1 VSFVVKI
8 PSFRLSHASPIGSIR
23 GSEGKPVKHWATLLF
38 ISAAM
43 AVTGCTQP
51 APTPATPAPAEAGK
65 GGKRVG
71 AALLT
76 QTHVFYQDMIAAMKA
91 QAEKEGLTLDL
102 QIAEFDS
109 RKQNDQIETL
119 IAQGVAALMIAP
131 VDSAAM
137 APAIQA
143 AQAKN
148 IPVFTVDIAAHGVEV
163 TSHIAS
169 DNEKG
174 GRLLGEYLA
183 KLLGGKGK
191 VAIIDHPIVASVQER
206 TKGFVDALAAF
217 PEIQIVQRPAGEGQR
232 DKAMRVCQDL
242 LQAQPDLNAI
252 FGINDDSALGA
263 LAAVESA
270 GLQDKIAIVGFDGT
284 PEARDAIKSGRALKA
299 DAVQFPDRIGQH
311 AVELVGKV
319 LRGETVPK
327 LAPVD
332 VEIIDFASLNAGK

>member
-1 VSFVVKI
+1 MKKWAFMAAFAVLTTFV
-8 PSFRLSHASPIGSIR
+8 
-23 GSEGKPVKHWATLLF
+23 
-38 ISAAM
+38 
-43 AVTGCTQP
+43 GCSQP
-51 APTPATPAPAEAGK
+51 APAPATTGGAAPSVP
-65 GGKRVG
+65 GGKRIG

-91 QAEKEGLTLDL
+91 QAAKEGLTLDL

-119 IAQGVAALMIAP
+119 VSQGVAALLVAP

-137 APAIQA
+137 GPAITA
-143 AQAKN
+143 AEAKG

-183 KLLGGKGK
+183 KLMNGAGK
-191 VAIIDHPIVASVQER
+191 VAIIDDPIHASVQER
-206 TKGFVDALAAF
+206 TKGFVDALAKF
-217 PEIQIVQRPAGEGQR
+217 PGIEIVQRPDGQGQR
-232 DKAMRVCQDL
+232 DKAMRTCQDL
-242 LQAQPDLNAI
+242 LQAHPDLNAI

-270 GLQDKIAIVGFDGT
+270 GLQDKILIVGFDGT

-299 DAVQFPDRIGQH
+299 DAVQFPDRIGQR
-311 AVELVGKV
+311 AVELVAKV

-327 LAPVD
+327 VAPVD
-332 VEIIDFASLNAGK
+332 VEIIDAASLNAGN

>member
-1 VSFVVKI
+1 M
-8 PSFRLSHASPIGSIR
+8 GSIR
-23 GSEGKPVKHWATLLF
+23 GLEGFPVKHWASLCLATAIF
-38 ISAAM
+38 FCA
-43 AVTGCTQP
+43 GCSQP
-51 APTPATPAPAEAGK
+51 VATPATPAAPAAKADGK
-65 GGKRVG
+65 KRVG

-76 QTHVFYQDMIAAMKA
+76 QTHVFYQDMIAAMKTEC
-91 QAEKEGLTLDL
+91 EKENLSLDL

-119 IAQGVAALMIAP
+119 ISQGVDALLVAP

-137 APAIQA
+137 GPAIQS

-148 IPVFTVDIAAHGVEV
+148 IPVFTVDIAAHGVKV

-174 GRLLGEYLA
+174 GRLLGEYLG

-191 VAIIDHPIVASVQER
+191 LAIIDHPIVASVQER
-206 TKGFVDALAAF
+206 TKGFVDAIAKF

-242 LQAQPDLNAI
+242 LQANPDLNAI

-270 GLQDKIAIVGFDGT
+270 GLQDKIVIVGFDGT
-284 PEARDAIKSGRALKA
+284 PEARDAIKAGRALKA
-299 DAVQFPDRIGQH
+299 DAVQFPDRIGTQ
-311 AVELVGKV
+311 AIQLVGKV
-319 LRGETVPK
+319 LRGETVPE
-327 LAPVD
+327 LSPVD
-332 VEIIDFASLNAGK
+332 VEIIDAASLNAGK

>member
-1 VSFVVKI
+1 MGVLEGVSVNT
-8 PSFRLSHASPIGSIR
+8 
-23 GSEGKPVKHWATLLF
+23 WAKLFLLGVAWA
-38 ISAAM
+38 IS
-43 AVTGCTQP
+43 GCSQP
-51 APTPATPAPAEAGK
+51 APAPQAPAGASAAAP
-65 GGKRVG
+65 GGQRIG

-91 QAEKEGLTLDL
+91 EAAAQGLTIDF

-119 IAQGVAALMIAP
+119 ISQGVAALLVAP

-137 APAIQA
+137 GPAIQA

-163 TSHIAS
+163 TSHVAS

-174 GRLLGEYLA
+174 GRLLGEHLA
-183 KLLGGKGK
+183 KLLGGTGK

-206 TKGFVDALAAF
+206 TKGFVEALVKH
-217 PEIQIVQRPAGEGQR
+217 PGIQIVQRAPGEGQR
-232 DKAMRVCQDL
+232 DKALRAAQDV
-242 LQAQPDLNAI
+242 LQAHPDLNAI

-270 GLQDKIAIVGFDGT
+270 GLQDKIIIVGFDGT
-284 PEARDAIKSGRALKA
+284 PEAREAIKAGRALKA
-299 DAVQFPDRIGQH
+299 DAVQFPDRIGKR
-311 AVELVGKV
+311 AVELAAKV
-319 LRGETVPK
+319 LQGEAVAK
-327 LAPVD
+327 LEPVD
-332 VEIIDFASLNAGK
+332 VEIIDAASLSAGN

>member
-1 VSFVVKI
+1 MFPEGIIVKQWALIAALAAFMSFV
-8 PSFRLSHASPIGSIR
+8 
-23 GSEGKPVKHWATLLF
+23 
-38 ISAAM
+38 
-43 AVTGCTQP
+43 GCSQP
-51 APTPATPAPAEAGK
+51 APAPAQSGTTTTAAPGA
-65 GGKRVG
+65 KRIG

-91 QAEKEGLTLDL
+91 QAEKEGLALDL

-119 IAQGVAALMIAP
+119 VAQGVAALLVAP

-137 APAIQA
+137 GPAIEA
-143 AQAKN
+143 AKAKN

-163 TSHIAS
+163 TCHIAS

-183 KLLGGKGK
+183 KLLNGTGK
-191 VAIIDHPIVASVQER
+191 VAIVDDPIHASVQER
-206 TKGFVDALAAF
+206 TKGFVDALAKF
-217 PEIQIVQRPAGEGQR
+217 PGIQIVQRPDGQGQR
-232 DKAMRVCQDL
+232 DKALRVAQDL
-242 LQAQPDLNAI
+242 LQAQPDLSAI

-270 GLQDKIAIVGFDGT
+270 GLQDKIIILGFDGT

-299 DAVQFPDRIGQH
+299 DAVQFPDRIGQS
-311 AVELVGKV
+311 AVELAAKV

-327 LAPVD
+327 VAPVD
-332 VEIIDFASLNAGK
+332 VEIIDAASLNAGK